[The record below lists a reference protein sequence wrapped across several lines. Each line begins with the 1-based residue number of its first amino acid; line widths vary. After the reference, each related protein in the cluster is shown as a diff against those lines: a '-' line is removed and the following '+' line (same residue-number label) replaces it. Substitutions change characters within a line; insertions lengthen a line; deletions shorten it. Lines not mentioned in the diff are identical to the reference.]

1 MKKSTI
7 WLLAAVMAA
16 TFFGLL
22 YIQINYFR
30 TTLKMREDTFDEA
43 VKRSLY
49 QVSKNLELDLTKK
62 FLDEEYIAFNKKNSY
77 GNPLEESPGRKTVT
91 NRQRIRI
98 TDPSGN
104 PIANMEYDISQ
115 TTDIQIAKPGRHRQ
129 GSNAVA
135 DASYRMQEYF
145 RERHEYSR
153 ELVESVASKMTQAS
167 PNMPL
172 EEKVNFKNLNNTIR
186 DELRYN
192 GIDIPF
198 QFEIVDKNDKP
209 VYKQETYR
217 EPAKAEIYPQVL
229 FPNDPI
235 DKLNYL
241 WVSFP
246 TKHQYL
252 LNEISLFVIPAFV
265 FTFIL
270 LVTFII
276 SIYLIFRQKKLSEMK
291 SDFMNNMTHELKTPV
306 STISLAAQMLKDP
319 GIMKSPE
326 IFKHISS
333 VINDETKRLSFQV
346 EKVLQMSLF
355 EKQQATL
362 KLNELDIN
370 DVIVNIANTYQLK
383 VEKFGGSIDIDLE
396 ATDTSV
402 NADEMHI
409 TNVLFNLLDNAL
421 KYRREDIPLKLMIRT
436 WNQNNK
442 VYISVEDNGI
452 GIKKEDAKR
461 IFDRFYRVST
471 GNRHDV
477 KGFGLGLAYVK
488 KIIDDHKGTIK
499 VESELGQGTK
509 FIISLFNIK

>member
-1 MKKSTI
+1 MRKSTI
-7 WLLAAVMAA
+7 WLLAGVMAI

-22 YIQINYFR
+22 FMQIKYFSMS
-30 TTLKMREDTFDEA
+30 LKMRRDQFDEA

-49 QVSKNLELDLTKK
+49 QVSKDLELDLTKK
-62 FLDEEYIAFNKKNSY
+62 FLDQEIADFSKKNEY
-77 GNPLEESPGRKTVT
+77 RDPLGEKTVT
-91 NRQRIRI
+91 SSQRFRI
-98 TDPSGN
+98 TDPYGN
-104 PIANMEYDISQ
+104 PIMNMEYDISQ
-115 TTDIQIAKPGRHRQ
+115 TTDIQLPSSRRNHKK

-135 DASYRMQEYF
+135 
-145 RERHEYSR
+145 
-153 ELVESVASKMTQAS
+153 QAS
-167 PNMPL
+167 FEMQQLLKERYDYQRKLLDNVINKLTQTSSNLPL
-172 EEKVNFKNLNNTIR
+172 EEKVNLKTLNDKIR

-192 GIDIPF
+192 GIDLPF
-198 QFEIVDKNDKP
+198 QFEIVDKNDKA
-209 VYKQETYR
+209 VFIQESYVET
-217 EPAKAEIYPQVL
+217 PKTEIYPQVL

-235 DKLNYL
+235 DRYNYL
-241 WVSFP
+241 WLSFP
-246 TKHQYL
+246 TRHEYL
-252 LNEISLFVIPAFV
+252 MNEVAFIVPAFI

-362 KLNELDIN
+362 KFAELDVN

-396 ATDTSV
+396 AAETMVS
-402 NADEMHI
+402 ADEMHF

-421 KYRREDIPLKLMIRT
+421 KYRKEDIPLELMIRT

-452 GIKKEDAKR
+452 GIKKEDAKK
-461 IFDRFYRVST
+461 IFERFYRVST

-509 FIISLFNIK
+509 FIISLFNLK

>member
-7 WLLAAVMAA
+7 WLLAGVMAI

-22 YIQINYFR
+22 YLQINYFR
-30 TTLKMREDTFDEA
+30 VSLKMRNDQFDEA
-43 VKRSLY
+43 VSRSLY
-49 QVSKNLELDLTKK
+49 QVSKSLELDLTKK
-62 FLDEEYIAFNKKNSY
+62 FLDQEILDFQKKNNY
-77 GNPLEESPGRKTVT
+77 RDPLAGKKGEKTIT
-91 NRQRIRI
+91 HTQRFKF

-104 PIANMEYDISQ
+104 PLMDMEYNITE
-115 TTDIQIAKPGRHRQ
+115 TTDIKLPKSSQPRQ

-135 DASYRMQEYF
+135 QASYNMQELFKQRY
-145 RERHEYSR
+145 EYQRQLLDNVMYKLMQTSSN
-153 ELVESVASKMTQAS
+153 L
-167 PNMPL
+167 PIN
-172 EEKVNFKNLNNTIR
+172 EKINFKTLNDNIK

-192 GIDIPF
+192 GIDLPF
-198 QFEIVDKNDKP
+198 QYEIVDKNDKAI
-209 VYKQETYR
+209 YAQEGYT
-217 EPAKAEIYPQVL
+217 EPDKHALYTQVL
-229 FPNDPI
+229 YPNDPI

-241 WVSFP
+241 RVSFP
-246 TKHQYL
+246 TKKDYL
-252 LNEISLFVIPAFV
+252 INEVSFLVPAFV
-265 FTFIL
+265 FTLIL
-270 LVTFII
+270 LITFII
-276 SIYLIFRQKKLSEMK
+276 SIYLIFRQKRLSEMK

-326 IFKHISS
+326 IFNHISS

-362 KLNELDIN
+362 KFKEIDVNDI
-370 DVIVNIANTYQLK
+370 IVNIANTYQLK

-396 ATDTSV
+396 ASDTTV
-402 NADEMHI
+402 NADEMHF

-421 KYRREDIPLKLMIRT
+421 KYRKEDVPLELMIRT

-442 VYISVEDNGI
+442 IYISVEDNGI
-452 GIKKEDAKR
+452 GIKKEDTKK
-461 IFDRFYRVST
+461 IFERFYRVST

-499 VESELGQGTK
+499 VESEAGRGTK

>member
-7 WLLAAVMAA
+7 WLLAAVMAI

-22 YIQINYFR
+22 YLQISYFR
-30 TTLKMREDTFDEA
+30 VSLKMRKDQFDEA
-43 VKRSLY
+43 VSRSLY
-49 QVSKNLELDLTKK
+49 QVSKDLELDLTKK
-62 FLDEEYIAFNKKNSY
+62 YLGQESISYQKKGDY
-77 GNPLEESPGRKTVT
+77 RDPLGGEKTIT
-91 NRQRIRI
+91 HSQNIRF
-98 TDPSGN
+98 TDPNGD
-104 PIANMEYDISQ
+104 PIINMEYKISQ
-115 TTDIQIAKPGRHRQ
+115 TTDIKLPKSNHIHRQ

-135 DASYRMQEYF
+135 QASFNMQELLKQRY
-145 RERHEYSR
+145 EYQRQLLDNVVYTMLQTSSN
-153 ELVESVASKMTQAS
+153 L
-167 PNMPL
+167 PIN
-172 EEKVNFKNLNNTIR
+172 EKVNFKTLNDNIKIQ
-186 DELRYN
+186 LRYN
-192 GIDIPF
+192 GIDLPF
-198 QFEIVDKNDKP
+198 QFEIVDKNDKAI
-209 VYKQETYR
+209 YKQESYI
-217 EPAKAEIYPQVL
+217 EPDKSALYTQVL
-229 FPNDPI
+229 YPNDPI

-241 WVSFP
+241 RVSFP
-246 TKHQYL
+246 TKHEYL
-252 LNEISLFVIPAFV
+252 LSEISFMVPAFI
-265 FTFIL
+265 FTLIL
-270 LVTFII
+270 LITFII
-276 SIYLIFRQKKLSEMK
+276 SIYLIFRQKRLSEMK

-326 IFKHISS
+326 IFNHIST

-362 KLNELDIN
+362 KLKELDVN
-370 DVIVNIANTYQLK
+370 DIIVNIANTYQLK

-396 ATDTSV
+396 ASDTSV
-402 NADEMHI
+402 NADEMHF

-421 KYRREDIPLKLMIRT
+421 KYRKEDVPLELMIRT

-452 GIKKEDAKR
+452 GIRKEDTKKV
-461 IFDRFYRVST
+461 FERFYRVST

-499 VESELGQGTK
+499 IESELGRGTK
-509 FIISLFNIK
+509 FIISLLNIK

>member
-7 WLLAAVMAA
+7 WLLAGVMAV

-22 YIQINYFR
+22 YLQINYFR
-30 TTLKMREDTFDEA
+30 ISLKMRKDEFDGA
-43 VKRSLY
+43 VSRSLY

-62 FLDEEYIAFNKKNSY
+62 FLEQESLDFDKKNNY
-77 GNPLEESPGRKTVT
+77 RDPLGEKTVS
-91 NRQRIRI
+91 RSQKIRF
-98 TDPSGN
+98 TDPNGE
-104 PIANMEYDISQ
+104 PIINMEYNVTQ
-115 TTDIQIAKPGRHRQ
+115 TTGIRLRKQTTPKH
-129 GSNAVA
+129 GSNALA
-135 DASYRMQEYF
+135 QASFNMQEMFKQRY
-145 RERHEYSR
+145 EYQR
-153 ELVESVASKMTQAS
+153 QLLDNVANKMLQTS
-167 PNMPL
+167 GSMPL
-172 EEKVNFKNLNNTIR
+172 EEKVNFKNLNENIK

-192 GIDIPF
+192 GVELPF

-209 VYKQETYR
+209 VYKQDSYS
-217 EPAKAEIYPQVL
+217 EPDKNSLYTQVL
-229 FPNDPI
+229 YPNDPI

-241 WVSFP
+241 RVSFP
-246 TKHQYL
+246 SKHEYL
-252 LNEISLFVIPAFV
+252 MSEISFMVPAFV
-265 FTFIL
+265 FTLIL
-270 LVTFII
+270 LITFII
-276 SIYLIFRQKKLSEMK
+276 SIYLIFRQKRLSEMK

-319 GIMKSPE
+319 GIMKSPD
-326 IFKHISS
+326 IFSHISN

-362 KLNELDIN
+362 KFKEIDIN
-370 DVIVNIANTYQLK
+370 DIVVNIANTYQLK

-396 ATDTSV
+396 ATDTTV
-402 NADEMHI
+402 NADEMHF

-421 KYRREDIPLKLMIRT
+421 KYRKEDVPLELMIRT

-442 VYISVEDNGI
+442 IYISVEDNGI
-452 GIKKEDAKR
+452 GIKKEDAKKV
-461 IFDRFYRVST
+461 FERFYRVST

-499 VESELGQGTK
+499 VDSELGRGSK